1 MFVFFRF
8 SGSIGIGLG
17 VGICC
22 TLYFWILRGRQTAVT
37 EVAVFFCW
45 ALIPYY
51 IADGL
56 SCSGIIAIMVMG
68 FFMDYFVIGGFQSED
83 TAWMDYMALQNQ
95 GDNVVMIPGPTDRWA
110 QLQTSCS
117 KAFSGSGHILSR
129 SRSHVGFV
137 AQVVASIMETAIFAY
152 LGLFLFTDNKWD
164 FRLNLTGI
172 IGVVLSRGVMV
183 GILSLLINIFVFF
196 DVEGRLTRCFRSC
209 RQVNLAEDDESMGSH
224 TRVYLDK
231 RTQLILL
238 LAGVRGA
245 VSFSLVE
252 NLPVWDTVTKTGSK
266 YKSELKAMTSS
277 SSKSIS
283 YLSQLKDIPM
293 SS

>member
-1 MFVFFRF
+1 
-8 SGSIGIGLG
+8 
-17 VGICC
+17 
-22 TLYFWILRGRQTAVT
+22 
-37 EVAVFFCW
+37 
-45 ALIPYY
+45 
-51 IADGL
+51 
-56 SCSGIIAIMVMG
+56 
-68 FFMDYFVIGGFQSED
+68 VIGGFQSED
-83 TAWMDYMALQNQ
+83 TAWTDYMALQNQ
-95 GDNVVMIPGPTDRWA
+95 GDNDAMIPGPTDRWA

-117 KAFSGSGHILSR
+117 KAFSGRGHILSR

-172 IGVVLSRGVMV
+172 IGVVSSRGVMV

-224 TRVYLDK
+224 TRAYLDK
-231 RTQLILL
+231 KTQLILL

-277 SSKSIS
+277 SSKSIYTGVNS
-283 YLSQLKDIPM
+283 RMFQWQANLSFFFTLIQ
-293 SS
+293 SSLLSLYSGP